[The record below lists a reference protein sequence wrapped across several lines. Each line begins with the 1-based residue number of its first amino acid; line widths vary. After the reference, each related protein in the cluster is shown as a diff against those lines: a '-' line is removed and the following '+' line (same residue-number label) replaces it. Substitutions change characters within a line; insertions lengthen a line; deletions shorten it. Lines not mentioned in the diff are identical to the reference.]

1 MNHNWWDSA
10 VIYQIYPRS
19 FRDSNGDGIGDLP
32 GITEKLESVAD
43 LGVDCLWLSPFFK
56 SPFKDFGYDV
66 SDYRAVDPVFGSDQ
80 DFDEL
85 LNKAHGLGM
94 KVIID
99 QVLCHCSAEHKWFEE
114 SRQDRTNPKADWF
127 VWHDPKPDGTEP
139 NNWLSFFGGRAWT
152 WDARRRQY
160 YFHNFLTS
168 QPNLNHRNPEVRAAV
183 IAECK
188 YWLDKGV
195 DGFRL
200 DAIHTMAFDPDF
212 RDNDPRT
219 DLASGGDDSR
229 ISQPFGMQFIQSK
242 QIDQP
247 WVNTFLSELRTLADS
262 YDQPRFLMG
271 ELGGD
276 NGMDMINRYT
286 QPGLLHSCYNFDLLA
301 WDGQT
306 AEELEGVL
314 RLVTDKLEGHQITFA
329 TSNHDVP
336 RVSSRQVK
344 RLGLQ
349 PEDTD
354 RVSMMMI
361 ELEMALHG
369 SVCMYMGEELGLE
382 DADRLAFEDLQ
393 DPWGI
398 EFWPTFIGRD
408 TCRTPIPWD
417 RTEKNAGFSSADRPW
432 LPVDERHLERGMNQ
446 QISDPDSFRS
456 KVKNLIG
463 KRKAGEIITGGD
475 LEVVESP
482 ENMLVLA
489 RKSGNKKQRVM
500 FNFGTKAASF
510 DGIEVE
516 GLSSVFTQPMPD

>member
-1 MNHNWWDSA
+1 MSQNWWANA

-32 GITEKLESVAD
+32 GITEKLDAVAD

-66 SDYRAVDPVFGSDQ
+66 SDYRAVDPVFGTDA
-80 DFDEL
+80 DFDAL
-85 LNKAHGLGM
+85 LTKAHDLGM
-94 KVIID
+94 KVIVD
-99 QVLCHCSAEHKWFEE
+99 QVLCHCSEQHAWFEE

-183 IAECK
+183 LAECK

-200 DAIHTMAFDPDF
+200 DAIHTLAFDPEF
-212 RDNDPRT
+212 RSNDARD
-219 DLASGGDDSR
+219 DLAPAGDDSR
-229 ISQPFGMQFIQSK
+229 VSQPFGMQHIQSR

-247 WVNTFLSELRTLADS
+247 WGSVFLQELRALADS

-276 NGMDMINRYT
+276 NGAEMINRFT
-286 QPGLLHSCYNFDLLA
+286 QPGHLHSCYNFDLLA
-301 WDGQT
+301 WNGQT
-306 AEELEGVL
+306 AEELEDVL
-314 RLVTDKLEGHQITFA
+314 RKVSQTLDGHQITFA

-336 RVSSRQVK
+336 RIASRQVK
-344 RLGLQ
+344 RLGLK
-349 PEDTD
+349 PEDSD
-354 RVSMMMI
+354 RVALMMVQ
-361 ELEMALHG
+361 LEMSLHG
-369 SVCMYMGEELGLE
+369 SVCLYMGEELGLE

-408 TCRTPIPWD
+408 TCRTPIPWNA
-417 RTEKNAGFSSADRPW
+417 EVKNAGFSSGEKPW
-432 LPVDERHLERGMNQ
+432 LPLDERHLARGMDQ
-446 QISDPDSFRS
+446 QMADPESFRA
-456 KVKNLIG
+456 KVKAVIAR
-463 KRKAGEIITGGD
+463 RKAGDILTGGE
-475 LEVVESP
+475 LEVLDSP
-482 ENMLVLA
+482 DDMLVLS
-489 RKSGNKKQRVM
+489 RTSGNKKQRTI
-500 FNFGTKAASF
+500 FNFGTKDAYF
-510 DGIEVE
+510 EGMTIEA
-516 GLSSVFTQPMPD
+516 LSTVFTEPQPE

>member
-1 MNHNWWDSA
+1 MDHNWWDSA

-66 SDYRAVDPVFGSDQ
+66 SDYRAVDPVFGTDQ
-80 DFDEL
+80 DFDDL
-85 LNKAHGLGM
+85 LNKAHKLGM

-99 QVLCHCSAEHKWFEE
+99 QVLCHCSVEHKWFEE

-127 VWHDPKPDGTEP
+127 VWHDPNADGTEP

-183 IAECK
+183 LAECK

-200 DAIHTMAFDPDF
+200 DAIHTMAFDPTF
-212 RDNDPRT
+212 RDNDART

-229 ISQPFGMQFIQSK
+229 VSQPFGMQFIQSK

-262 YDQPRFLMG
+262 YEQPRFLMG

-276 NGMDMINRYT
+276 DGMDMINRYT
-286 QPGLLHSCYNFDLLA
+286 QPGLLHTCYNFDLLA

-314 RLVTDKLEGHQITFA
+314 RLVTDKLHGHQITFA

-349 PEDTD
+349 PEDSD
-354 RVSMMMI
+354 RVSLMMI
-361 ELEMALHG
+361 ELELALHG

-382 DADRLAFEDLQ
+382 DADRLAYEDLQ

-417 RTEKNAGFSSADRPW
+417 RAEKNAGFSSADKPW
-432 LPVDERHLERGMNQ
+432 LPVDERHLSRGMEQ
-446 QISDPDSFRS
+446 QIADPDSFRS
-456 KVKNLIG
+456 KVKNLIA
-463 KRKAGEIITGGD
+463 KRKNGEIITGGD
-475 LEVVESP
+475 LEVIESP
-482 ENMLVLA
+482 ENMLVLS
-489 RKSGNKKQRVM
+489 RKSGNKKQRAI
-500 FNFGTKAASF
+500 FNFGTKDASF
-510 DGIEVE
+510 DGMEVG
-516 GLSSVFTQPMPD
+516 GLSSVFTPPMPD